1 MSTSFLAR
9 KFDVALDESTWPKNA
24 VDKRLKAGSGRVDI
38 DLGEALHELGT
49 ITMPSI
55 LSPASPALF
64 WAWLRY
70 YLAPSNHP
78 DLRLTMDFSDLD
90 PHQKGILSDDFGVA
104 LATHWVRTRL
114 GPFTQIVDGRKF
126 ANQFRHLQ
134 RKQHKSKAK
143 VGMSKAPDF
152 VMQDA
157 TGKWHILECKG
168 TQSSREY
175 QKSVLKTAVAQKH
188 AIQLVGSVK
197 GEQLASSV
205 YLTNENGKPRSHML
219 VVDPDEDDPLIR
231 LSGQEAEEMVVKASR
246 LTVARAM
253 GAIGLNE
260 VAIEMSLPPDIDADS
275 ELLLPSER
283 ARLRSSRGD
292 RLARATERARA
303 STLEGFEHD
312 GRKYEGRVGL
322 LDLPPVGPGFPYRK
336 VRVRQ
341 GVTPELIRKVS
352 ESEVHLEERV
362 DDLIRPFVHLAQLGV
377 QAVRDQTSVFYGEMF
392 YSDVEWI
399 R

>member
-1 MSTSFLAR
+1 MSTSFLVR
-9 KFDVALDESTWPKNA
+9 KFDIAVDESTWPKN
-24 VDKRLKAGSGRVDI
+24 VVNQKLKSGSGRVDI
-38 DLGEALHELGT
+38 DLGAALHELGT

-70 YLAPSNHP
+70 YLAPSKHS

-104 LATHWVRTRL
+104 LATHWVRKRL

-126 ANQFRHLQ
+126 ANQFKDVQ

-152 VMQDA
+152 VMRDA

-175 QKSVLKTAVAQKH
+175 QKSVLKTAIVQKH

-205 YLTNENGKPRSHML
+205 YLTNEKGQPRSHML

-231 LSGQEAEEMVVKASR
+231 LSGQQADEMVVKASR

-283 ARLRSSRGD
+283 ARLRSARGD

-322 LDLPPVGPGFPYRK
+322 FDLPPVGPEFPYRK

-341 GVTPELIRKVS
+341 GVTPELIREVS
-352 ESEVHLEERV
+352 VSEVHIEERV
-362 DDLIRPFVHLAQLGV
+362 D
-377 QAVRDQTSVFYGEMF
+377 
-392 YSDVEWI
+392 
-399 R
+399 

>member
-1 MSTSFLAR
+1 MGTSFLVR
-9 KFDVALDESTWPKNA
+9 KFDIAVDDSTWPKNI
-24 VDKRLKAGSGRVDI
+24 VNPKLKSGSGRVDI
-38 DLGEALHELGT
+38 DIGEALHELGT

-70 YLAPSNHP
+70 YLAPSKHP

-114 GPFTQIVDGRKF
+114 GPFTQLVDGRKF

-143 VGMSKAPDF
+143 VGMNKAPDF
-152 VMQDA
+152 VMQDT

-168 TQSSREY
+168 TQSDRQY
-175 QKSVLKTAVAQKH
+175 QKKVLKTAIVQKH
-188 AIQLVGSVK
+188 AIQLVGSVR
-197 GEQLASSV
+197 GEQLASSL
-205 YLTNENGKPRSHML
+205 YLTNENGKPRSNML
-219 VVDPDEDDPLIR
+219 VVDPDGDDPLIR
-231 LSGQEAEEMVVKASR
+231 LSGQEAEEMVIKASR

-260 VAIEMSLPPDIDADS
+260 VAIEMSLPPDVDADS
-275 ELLLPSER
+275 ELLMPSER
-283 ARLRSSRGD
+283 ARLRSARGD

-312 GRKYEGRVGL
+312 GRKYEGRVGMF
-322 LDLPPVGPGFPYRK
+322 DLPPVGPEFPYRK

-341 GVTPELIRKVS
+341 GVTPELIREVS
-352 ESEVHLEERV
+352 ESAVHIEERV
-362 DDLIRPFVHLAQLGV
+362 DDLIRPFVHSAQLGV
-377 QAVRDQTSVFYGEMF
+377 QAVRDQTSVSYGEMF

>member
-1 MSTSFLAR
+1 MSTSFLV
-9 KFDVALDESTWPKNA
+9 KELDIAVDDRTWPKNI
-24 VDKRLKAGSGRVDI
+24 VNPKLKSGSGRVNI

-49 ITMPSI
+49 ITMPN
-55 LSPASPALF
+55 LMSPACPALF

-70 YLAPSNHP
+70 YLAPSKHQ
-78 DLRLTMDFSDLD
+78 DLRIKMDFSDLD

-104 LATHWVRTRL
+104 LATHWVRKRL
-114 GPFTQIVDGRKF
+114 GPFAQIVDGRKF
-126 ANQFRHLQ
+126 ANQFKDLQ
-134 RKQHKSKAK
+134 RKQNKSKAK

-152 VMQDA
+152 VMQDFK
-157 TGKWHILECKG
+157 GKWHILECKG

-175 QKSVLKTAVAQKH
+175 QKSVLKTAIVQKR
-188 AIQLVGSVK
+188 AIRLVGSVR

-205 YLTNENGKPRSHML
+205 YLTNEDGRPRSNML
-219 VVDPDEDDPLIR
+219 VVDPDGDDPLIR
-231 LSGQEAEEMVVKASR
+231 LSGQQADEMVVKASR

-253 GAIGLNE
+253 GSIGLNE
-260 VAIEMSLPPDIDADS
+260 VAIEMSLPPDIEADS

-283 ARLRSSRGD
+283 TRLRSDRRD

-303 STLEGFEHD
+303 STLARFEHNS
-312 GRKYEGRVGL
+312 RTYQGRVGL
-322 LDLPPVGPGFPYRK
+322 FDLPPVGPEFPYRK

-341 GVTPELIRKVS
+341 GVTPELIREISIS
-352 ESEVHLEERV
+352 EAHIDDRV
-362 DDLIRPFVHLAQLGV
+362 DEVIRPFVRSAKLDV
-377 QAVRDQTSVFYGEMF
+377 QAAEDQTSVTYGEMF